1 MPPVILRSMPVNV
14 RLLGIAVFFNL
25 LGRGAFMASSAL
37 YFTRFAGVTPGQL
50 GVGLAV
56 AGATGLVSG
65 VPFGHLADRRGQ
77 RDVAAVLLILSA
89 LAAVFFLVVDGFVQF
104 TAVAVVFTFI
114 ERGAYAAR
122 QAVLSTLTA
131 GADATL
137 ARAQIRTIG
146 NLGVAIGSGIAGLA
160 IWVDTQEAYMGVIGF
175 NAASY
180 LICGLIFFAL
190 PRIAA
195 VPVQPGAS
203 KLPVLRDRRYTAATM
218 VNMIMVI
225 HFAMLDIGFPLWIA
239 QHTNAPHWMTAVLIL
254 FNTAGCVLFQISAS
268 RRIGTLESARRS
280 WRLAGFLF
288 LGTCVLTGLA
298 DGASALGACVLLLVA
313 AGLHLY
319 GEIIQSAAGWVI
331 SIDLAPAGQNGQY
344 QGLFT
349 TGFAFSQMVAP
360 FVISTLV
367 IENGTIGWVCLGATF
382 ALAGIAMTPVLRI
395 GDGASSANP
404 CDKEIARS

>member
-1 MPPVILRSMPVNV
+1 MSPDV

-37 YFTRFAGVTPGQL
+37 YFIRFAGVTAGEL
-50 GVGLAV
+50 GIGLAI
-56 AGATGLVSG
+56 AGAAGLLSG

-77 RDVAAVLLILSA
+77 RDVAAVLLLLSG
-89 LAAVFFLVVDGFVQF
+89 LAAMFFLVVDGFLQV
-104 TAVAVVFTFI
+104 TAVAVVFAFI

-131 GADATL
+131 GDDSTL

-146 NLGVAIGSGIAGLA
+146 NLGVALGSGIAGLA
-160 IWVDTQEAYMGVIGF
+160 IWADTQGAYMGVIGF

-180 LICGLIFFAL
+180 LICGLILFAL
-190 PRIAA
+190 PRIPV
-195 VPVQPGAS
+195 VPVEPGAS

-239 QHTNAPHWMTAVLIL
+239 QHTDAPHWMTAVLIL
-254 FNTAGCVLFQISAS
+254 FNTVGCVLFQVSAS

-288 LGTCVLTGLA
+288 LGTCVLTGLT
-298 DGASALGACVLLLVA
+298 DGTSALGASLLLLVA

-331 SIDLAPAGQNGQY
+331 SFDLAPSGRNGQY
-344 QGLFT
+344 QGLFN

-367 IENGTIGWVCLGATF
+367 IEHGTVGWICLGAAF
-382 ALAGIAMTPVLRI
+382 ALAGLAMTPVLRMA
-395 GDGASSANP
+395 DGAAP
-404 CDKEIARS
+404 APLRDKETTRS

>member
-1 MPPVILRSMPVNV
+1 MMLRSMSTNV
-14 RLLGIAVFFNL
+14 RLLGLAVFFNL
-25 LGRGAFMASSAL
+25 LGRGAFMAASAL
-37 YFTRFAGVTPGQL
+37 YFTRFAGVTPDQL
-50 GVGLAV
+50 GVGLAI

-89 LAAVFFLVVDGFVQF
+89 LAAVFYLLADGFVQF

-131 GADATL
+131 GEDSTL

-146 NLGVAIGSGIAGLA
+146 NLGVAIGSGVAGLA
-160 IWVDTQEAYMGVIGF
+160 IWVDTREAYLGVIGF

-180 LICGLIFFAL
+180 LFCGLILFAL

-195 VPVQPGAS
+195 VPVKPGAP
-203 KLPVLRDRRYTAATM
+203 KLPVLRDRRYAAATM

-225 HFAMLDIGFPLWIA
+225 HFAMLDIGFPLWIVH
-239 QHTNAPHWMTAVLIL
+239 HTSAPHWMAAALIL
-254 FNTAGCVLFQISAS
+254 FNTVGCVLFQVSAS
-268 RRIGTLESARRS
+268 RRIGTLDSARRS

-288 LGTCVLTGLA
+288 LGTCVLTGLT
-298 DGASALGACVLLLVA
+298 GGTSALGACVLLLVA

-319 GEIIQSAAGWVI
+319 GEVIQSAAGWVI
-331 SIDLAPAGQNGQY
+331 SFDLAPSGQNGQY
-344 QGLFT
+344 QGLFN

-360 FVISTLV
+360 FVITTLV

-382 ALAGIAMTPVLRI
+382 ALTGIAMTPVLRI
-395 GDGASSANP
+395 ADGAASTDP
-404 CDKEIARS
+404 HEKEITRP

>member
-1 MPPVILRSMPVNV
+1 MSAPVRV
-14 RLLGIAVFFNL
+14 LGTAVFFNL

-37 YFTRFAGVTPGQL
+37 YFTKFAGVTPGQL
-50 GVGLAV
+50 GLGLAI

-122 QAVLSTLTA
+122 QAVLATLTA
-131 GADATL
+131 GEDATL
-137 ARAQIRTIG
+137 ARAQIRTVG
-146 NLGVAIGSGIAGLA
+146 NMGVALGSGIAGLA
-160 IWVDTQEAYMGVIGF
+160 IWAGSEAAYMGVIGF

-180 LICGLIFFAL
+180 LICGLTLFAL

-195 VPVQPGAS
+195 VPVKPGTSA
-203 KLPVLRDRRYTAATM
+203 LPVLRDRRYAAATM

-225 HFAMLDIGFPLWIA
+225 HFAMLDIGFPLWIM
-239 QHTNAPHWMTAVLIL
+239 QHTSAPHWMAAVLIL
-254 FNTAGCVLFQISAS
+254 FNTVGCVLFQVSAS
-268 RRIGTLESARRS
+268 RRIGTLDSARRS

-288 LGTCVLTGLA
+288 LATCVLTGLT
-298 DGASALGACVLLLVA
+298 DGTSALGACVLLLVA

-331 SIDLAPAGQNGQY
+331 SFDLAPPDRNGQY

-367 IENGTIGWVCLGATF
+367 IENGTIGWICLGAVF
-382 ALAGIAMTPVLRI
+382 ALAGIAMTPVLRMA
-395 GDGASSANP
+395 DGAPSAP
-404 CDKEIARS
+404 AHEKEVARS

>member
-1 MPPVILRSMPVNV
+1 MLRSMSAHV

-37 YFTRFAGVTPGQL
+37 YFTKFAGVTPGQL
-50 GVGLAV
+50 GLGLAI
-56 AGATGLVSG
+56 AGAAGLVSG

-77 RDVAAVLLILSA
+77 RDVAAVLLILSS
-89 LAAVFFLVVDGFVQF
+89 LAGVCFLMVDGFVQF

-122 QAVLSTLTA
+122 QAVLATLTA
-131 GADATL
+131 GEDATL

-146 NLGVAIGSGIAGLA
+146 NMGVAIGSGIAGLA
-160 IWVDTQEAYMGVIGF
+160 IWVGTEPAYMGVIGF

-180 LICGLIFFAL
+180 LVCGLTLFAL
-190 PRIAA
+190 PRIAV
-195 VPVQPGAS
+195 VPVKPGVAR
-203 KLPVLRDRRYTAATM
+203 LPVLRDRRYTAATL

-225 HFAMLDIGFPLWIA
+225 HFAMLDIGFPLWIVH
-239 QHTNAPHWMTAVLIL
+239 HTDAPNWMAAALIL
-254 FNTAGCVLFQISAS
+254 FNTVGCVLFQVSAS
-268 RRIGTLESARRS
+268 RRIGTLESARRA

-288 LGTCVLTGLA
+288 LGTCVLTGLTGGISA
-298 DGASALGACVLLLVA
+298 VGAAVLLLVA

-331 SIDLAPAGQNGQY
+331 SFDLAPPEQNGQY

-367 IENGTIGWVCLGATF
+367 IENGTVGWICLGATF
-382 ALAGIAMTPVLRI
+382 ALAGLAMTPVLRI
-395 GDGASSANP
+395 ADGAPSATP
-404 CDKEIARS
+404 HQKETARS

>member
-1 MPPVILRSMPVNV
+1 MSTSV

-37 YFTRFAGVTPGQL
+37 YFTKFAGVTPGQL
-50 GVGLAV
+50 GVGLTI
-56 AGATGLVSG
+56 AGATGLLSG

-89 LAAVFFLVVDGFVQF
+89 LAAVCFLVVDGFVQF

-131 GADATL
+131 GEDATL

-160 IWVDTQEAYMGVIGF
+160 IWVDTRGAYLAVIGF
-175 NAASY
+175 NAVSY
-180 LICGLIFFAL
+180 LICGLILFAL

-195 VPVQPGAS
+195 VPVKPGAS
-203 KLPVLRDRRYTAATM
+203 KLPVLRDRRYVAATM

-225 HFAMLDIGFPLWIA
+225 HFAMLDIGFPLWIV
-239 QHTNAPHWMTAVLIL
+239 QYTSAPHWMTAVLIL
-254 FNTAGCVLFQISAS
+254 FNTVGCVLFQVSAS
-268 RRIGTLESARRS
+268 RRIGTLDSARRS

-288 LGTCVLTGLA
+288 LGTCVLTGLTNGVSGV
-298 DGASALGACVLLLVA
+298 GAGVLLLVA

-331 SIDLAPAGQNGQY
+331 SIDLAPSGQNGQY

-382 ALAGIAMTPVLRI
+382 ALAGIAMTPVLRNA
-395 GDGASSANP
+395 DEAPSAGP
-404 CDKEIARS
+404 HDKEIARS